1 LRERHGK
8 AETFRSS
15 AGIARLRNRTTEK
28 QSLFPLISGAK
39 PGEESAHLTL
49 TAFHGKILVMPLKY
63 QTGFGNEF
71 ATESVEGAL
80 PVGRNSPQK
89 APLGLYAEQFSG
101 SAFTVPR
108 AGNKRTWTYRIRPSV
123 LHKPFRQIENKLFR
137 STPFDEVVT
146 TPNQLRWDP
155 LALPNGPTDFVDG
168 ITTIAG
174 NGDLFA
180 QTGIGI
186 HIYVCNR
193 DMEDRFFY
201 NADGEMLLVPEMGSL
216 TIYTELGVIEV
227 SPGEVCCLP
236 RGLKFRV
243 TIGATGGNP
252 TGREGVNARGY
263 VCENYGAQFR
273 LPDLGPIG
281 ANGLANPRDFETPVA
296 WYEDREGEMEQ
307 VAKFGGNLWACEIDH
322 SPLDV
327 VAWHGNYAPYKYDLR
342 RFNTIGSISFDH
354 PDPSIFTVMTS
365 PSGEAGVANCDFVIF
380 PDRWLVAEDTFRP
393 PWYHRNTMSEYMGLI
408 YGQYD
413 AKEEGFV
420 PGGGSLHNQMSAHGP
435 DLDAFEK
442 ASNADLKPQKL
453 SGTLAFMFESRYVIR
468 PTKFAM
474 DCAELQNEYSEVWQG
489 LKKNFS

>member
-1 LRERHGK
+1 ME
-8 AETFRSS
+8 
-15 AGIARLRNRTTEK
+15 
-28 QSLFPLISGAK
+28 
-39 PGEESAHLTL
+39 
-49 TAFHGKILVMPLKY
+49 LKY

-71 ATESVEGAL
+71 ATEAVEGAL
-80 PVGRNSPQK
+80 PIGRNSPQK

-101 SAFTVPR
+101 TAFTAPR
-108 AGNKRTWTYRIRPSV
+108 DHNKRTWTYRIRPSV
-123 LHKPFRQIENKLFR
+123 MHKPFEQIDARQFE
-137 STPFDEVVT
+137 SSPFDKLPT

-155 LALPNGPTDFVDG
+155 LALPTEPTDFIEG

-174 NGDLFA
+174 NGDLFS
-180 QTGIGI
+180 QTGIAI
-186 HIYVCNR
+186 HIYACNKS
-193 DMEDRFFY
+193 MGDRFFY
-201 NADGEMLLVPEMGSL
+201 NADGEMLIVPELGSL
-216 TIYTELGVIEV
+216 VVYTELGVIEV
-227 SPGEVCCLP
+227 SPGEVCCIP

-243 TIGATGGNP
+243 EISVSSSVSSVVKSDLNTEKA
-252 TGREGVNARGY
+252 VRGY
-263 VCENYGAQFR
+263 ICENYGVHFK

-296 WYEDREGEMEQ
+296 WFEDREGKFEQ
-307 VAKFGGNLWACEIDH
+307 VAKFGGNLWSCEIDH

-354 PDPSIFTVMTS
+354 PDPSIFTVLTS

-380 PDRWLVAEDTFRP
+380 PDRWLVAENTFRP
-393 PWYHRNTMSEYMGLI
+393 PWYHRNVMSEYMGLI
-408 YGQYD
+408 YGAYD

-442 ASNADLKPQKL
+442 ASNADLVPQKL
-453 SGTLAFMFESRYVIR
+453 SGTLAFMFESRYIIR

-474 DCAELQNEYSEVWQG
+474 ETSKLQHEYFEVWQR
-489 LKKNFS
+489 LKKNFKH

>member
-1 LRERHGK
+1 
-8 AETFRSS
+8 
-15 AGIARLRNRTTEK
+15 
-28 QSLFPLISGAK
+28 
-39 PGEESAHLTL
+39 
-49 TAFHGKILVMPLKY
+49 
-63 QTGFGNEF
+63 
-71 ATESVEGAL
+71 
-80 PVGRNSPQK
+80 VGRNSPQR

-101 SAFTVPR
+101 TAFTVPR

-123 LHKPFRQIENKLFR
+123 MHKPFEQIDAGLLR
-137 STPFDEVVT
+137 SSPFNEVVT

-155 LALPNGPTDFVDG
+155 LPIPEGPTDFIDG

-174 NGDLFA
+174 NGDHFSQA
-180 QTGIGI
+180 GIAV
-186 HIYVCNR
+186 HIYACNA
-193 DMEDRFFY
+193 DMNDRYFY
-201 NADGEMLLVPEMGSL
+201 NADGEMLIVPEMGSL
-216 TIYTELGVIEV
+216 VIYTELGVIEV

-236 RGLKFRV
+236 RGLRFRV
-243 TIGATGGNP
+243 KISDSEDA
-252 TGREGVNARGY
+252 ESKSARGY
-263 VCENYGAQFR
+263 ICENYGIQFR

-296 WYEDREGEMEQ
+296 WYEDREGKMQQ

-354 PDPSIFTVMTS
+354 PDPSIFTVLTS
-365 PSGEAGVANCDFVIF
+365 PSGEPGVANCDFAIF
-380 PDRWLVAEDTFRP
+380 PDRWLVMEDTFRP

-453 SGTLAFMFESRYVIR
+453 EGTLAFMFESRYIIR
-468 PTKFAM
+468 PTKYAM
-474 DCAELQNEYSEVWQG
+474 ETSELQHEYFEVWQR
-489 LKKNFS
+489 LKKNFDPGK